1 MKKRVLILNDDLK
14 TAKEIKYSLQN
25 ESTDAYYADSVQDAL
40 SILKRYPVQLVIM
53 DITLTEADGLTLIEA
68 MRNCK
73 TVPILI
79 LSSSRDE
86 KEQIKAIR
94 AGADVVME
102 KENTSLEY
110 LLAQAEA
117 LMRRHAMPPDEMG
130 QSYTLVFGKDL
141 IIEPEARRAT
151 LQGQPLELTRKEF
164 DMLFYLASQ
173 AGRVL
178 KREQI
183 YNNVWSDE
191 SIYDIHTSV
200 KNRISE
206 LRKKLNVDGKSYIET
221 VWGIGYRFNPD
232 PD

>member
-1 MKKRVLILNDDLK
+1 MKKRVLILNNDLN
-14 TAKEIKYSLQN
+14 TAKEIKYGLQS

-40 SILKRYPVQLVIM
+40 SILKRYPVQLIIM
-53 DITLTEADGLTLIEA
+53 DIDLAEIDGLALIEA
-68 MRNCK
+68 MRSCK
-73 TVPILI
+73 TVPILV
-79 LSSSRDE
+79 LSSNNEE
-86 KEQIKAIR
+86 KAQISAIK

-110 LLAQAEA
+110 LLVQAEA

-130 QSYTLVFGKDL
+130 RHYTMVFGKGL
-141 IIEPEARRAT
+141 IIEPEFRRAT
-151 LQGQPLELTRKEF
+151 LQGQPLELTRREF
-164 DMLFYLASQ
+164 DMLLYLASQ

-178 KREQI
+178 GRDQI
-183 YNNVWSDE
+183 YNNVWADE
-191 SIYDIHTSV
+191 SNYDIHTAV

-206 LRKKLNVDGKSYIET
+206 LRKKLNVDGKTYIET

>member
-1 MKKRVLILNDDLK
+1 MKKRVLILNDDLN

-40 SILKRYPVQLVIM
+40 SILKRYPVQLIMM
-53 DITLTEADGLTLIEA
+53 DIVLAEADGLALIEA
-68 MRNCK
+68 MRSCK
-73 TVPILI
+73 TVPILV
-79 LSSSRDE
+79 LSSNNEE
-86 KEQIKAIR
+86 KAQISAIK

-110 LLAQAEA
+110 LLVQAEA

-130 QSYTLVFGKDL
+130 RVYTLAFGKDL
-141 IIEPEARRAT
+141 IIEPEFCLAT

-164 DMLFYLASQ
+164 DILLYLASQ

-178 KREQI
+178 GREQI

-191 SIYDIHTSV
+191 SNYDIHTAV

-206 LRKKLNVDGKSYIET
+206 LRKKLDVDGKSDIET
-221 VWGIGYRFNPD
+221 V
-232 PD
+232 